1 MISMHNRLKALF
13 GAQFNPFT
21 SDIPVD
27 KCYISCEVQAFIIR
41 VEEISSSGGYAM
53 LTGMSGIGKST
64 TLRTIA
70 YKLEESSKLIPAII
84 SRPQSGLRDFYRE
97 LGTIFGVD
105 LNTSNRFGSFKDMR
119 GKWQKLIKD
128 TCFRPVLII
137 DEAQSAREEVLS
149 ELRLLGSIEL
159 DSQCLTAVIL
169 AGDERL
175 SEKLQSP
182 ELLPLASR
190 MREKLILRPYPQNE
204 LEKMLAHVLE
214 QANCSQM
221 LSSGVRMLL
230 TEHSCGNPRTMMN
243 RAEQLLSAALREEI
257 SVIDEKTYHRVFSIT
272 SPSKKGIR

>member
-1 MISMHNRLKALF
+1 MSSIHSKLKALF

-27 KCYISCEVQAFIIR
+27 KCYISSEVQSFINRI
-41 VEEISSSGGYAM
+41 EEIASSGGYAM
-53 LTGMSGIGKST
+53 LTGASGIGKST
-64 TLRTIA
+64 TLRSIA
-70 YKLEESSKLIPAII
+70 HKLEESSKLVPAII
-84 SRPQSGLRDFYRE
+84 CRPQSGLRDFYRE
-97 LGTIFGVD
+97 LGTIFRVD
-105 LNTSNRFGSFKDMR
+105 LKTANCYGSFNDVR
-119 GKWQKLIKD
+119 GKWQKIIRD

-149 ELRLLGSIEL
+149 ELRLLGSVEL

-175 SEKLQSP
+175 SAKLQSP

-190 MREKLILRPYPQNE
+190 MREKLVLRPYPQNE
-204 LEKMLAHVLE
+204 LEKMLGHVLQ
-214 QANCSQM
+214 QAGCSQM
-221 LSSGVRMLL
+221 LSSGVLALL
-230 TEHSCGNPRTMMN
+230 SEHSCGNPRTMMN

-272 SPSKKGIR
+272 SSKKGIR